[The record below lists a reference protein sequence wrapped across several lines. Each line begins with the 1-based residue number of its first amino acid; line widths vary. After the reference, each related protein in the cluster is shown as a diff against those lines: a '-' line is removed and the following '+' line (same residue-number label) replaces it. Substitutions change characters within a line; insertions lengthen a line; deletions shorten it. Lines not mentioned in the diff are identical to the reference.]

1 MKKNNILAVALSAG
15 LILCGGGYYLSN
27 VDIAYAQE
35 NLSIDVEVPRK
46 EAEVD
51 GLKKVIIQKN
61 IEISDLENQKED
73 YSKAKSKY
81 KEVYADYDQYYK
93 EVYTPA
99 YTKNEAL
106 LDTLKD
112 EEKKLKDSYDEWK
125 AANDKV
131 PADKNDPNYADLKK
145 KANDLAWKW
154 DAQKKKTQ
162 QAYDAYMED
171 FEKFAPID
179 DEVVAKDNAV
189 AKEEKNLDRIE
200 AKNKEIE
207 DKINNLKEEINE
219 DSEKIKNL
227 EEEIRQLKRN
237 RDIVREIFGEE
248 ANIVGYNYSSVETT
262 KDSDKKEEMGIT
274 AETRAKLLEAIRQAE
289 IKIDAVE
296 FLKEYTPKT
305 IAKVVDKLDKL
316 VAEQEFLIKQAKE
329 LLAKYWA

>member
-15 LILCGGGYYLSN
+15 LVLCGGGYYLSN
-27 VDIAYAQE
+27 VEVAYAQE
-35 NLSIDVEVPRK
+35 NLSIDEIPRK

-51 GLKKVIIQKN
+51 GLKRVIVQKN

-99 YTKNEAL
+99 YTRNKAL
-106 LDTLKD
+106 LDTLED
-112 EEKKLKDSYDEWK
+112 EDKKLKDAFDEWK

-131 PADKNDPNYADLKK
+131 PADKNDPDYADLKK
-145 KANDLAWKW
+145 KADDLAWKW
-154 DAQKKKTQ
+154 DAQKKKTK

-179 DEVVAKDNAV
+179 DEVVAKDEAV
-189 AKEEKNLDRIE
+189 AKEEENLDRIE
-200 AKNKEIE
+200 AKNKEIDE
-207 DKINNLKEEINE
+207 KIDNLKEEIKE
-219 DSEKIKNL
+219 DSEKIINL

-237 RDIVREIFGEE
+237 RDIVREILGEDTD
-248 ANIVGYNYSSVETT
+248 IVGYNYRSVETT
-262 KDSDKKEEMGIT
+262 KNSDMKEEMGIS

-289 IKIDAVE
+289 IKIEAVR
-296 FLKEYTPKT
+296 FLKENTPQT
-305 IAKVVDKLDKL
+305 IAKVVGKLDKL
-316 VAEQEFLIKQAKE
+316 VAEQEILIKQAKE